1 MIQSLKLRHDGP
13 EPVSSA
19 PATHPLVEREH
30 VLKIEQIPVEQPR
43 LEPNSRIVY
52 HTDPHGLA
60 ADRYR
65 LLRMR
70 LRELWK
76 SGKLKKLLITSPLP
90 EDGKSTVSVNLAAA
104 LAEREHH
111 TVLLLEADVYRA
123 PLVTTLGLKPGPGLA
138 ESLENGLDPLS
149 VVRHIGT
156 LGCYF
161 LPAGKPSGNAGE
173 LLHGEA
179 FTRLMQSLS
188 VCFDWI
194 IIDSPPIA
202 LFSDALALATH
213 ADASLLVARAGR
225 TPSDA
230 VTAAVA
236 ALGSNNLLGIILNG
250 VEGLDR
256 RYSKYYSH
264 YKTGYAACRE

>member
-1 MIQSLKLRHDGP
+1 
-13 EPVSSA
+13 
-19 PATHPLVEREH
+19 
-30 VLKIEQIPVEQPR
+30 
-43 LEPNSRIVY
+43 
-52 HTDPHGLA
+52 
-60 ADRYR
+60 
-65 LLRMR
+65 
-70 LRELWK
+70 
-76 SGKLKKLLITSPLP
+76 
-90 EDGKSTVSVNLAAA
+90 
-104 LAEREHH
+104 
-111 TVLLLEADVYRA
+111 
-123 PLVTTLGLKPGPGLA
+123 
-138 ESLENGLDPLS
+138 
-149 VVRHIGT
+149 
-156 LGCYF
+156 
-161 LPAGKPSGNAGE
+161 
-173 LLHGEA
+173 LHGEA

-213 ADASLLVARAGR
+213 TDASLLVVRAGR

-264 YKTGYAACRE
+264 YKTGYAAGRE